1 MARYRGSV
9 CRLCRREGT
18 KLFLKG
24 ARCASAKCSFEKR
37 PWAPGT
43 AGKGRFKI
51 SDYGVQLREK
61 QKVKRIYGVLEKH
74 FRNYFKKADNQKG
87 VTGTNLLRML
97 ELRLD
102 NVVYRLGLASSRDQA
117 RQFVLH
123 GNVLVNKVR
132 TNIPSFKVSD
142 GDEIEVVKD
151 TIKSEFFTNRVK
163 DLTDKTIVPWLTYDN
178 KKNQGKVVRLP
189 ERDDITDINIEERLI
204 IELYSK

>member
-24 ARCASAKCSFEKR
+24 ARCSTAKCSFEKR
-37 PWAPGT
+37 PWAPGQ
-43 AGKGRFKI
+43 AGKARFKI

-61 QKVKRIYGVLEKH
+61 QKVKRIYGVLEKQ
-74 FRNYFKKADNQKG
+74 FRNYFKKADSQKG
-87 VTGTNLLRML
+87 VTGTNLLRTL

-123 GNVLVNKVR
+123 GNVLVNKVK
-132 TNIPSFKVSD
+132 TNIPSYVVSD
-142 GDEIEVVKD
+142 GDEISVVKD
-151 TIKSEFFTNRVK
+151 TVKKEFFSNRLK
-163 DLTDKTIVPWLTYDN
+163 DLAERNVVPWLSFD
-178 KKNQGKVVRLP
+178 KKTCSGKVVRLP